1 MTNQTYPIIENSPS
15 FPLERST
22 LQNRNR
28 ILGLWLFLASECVLF
43 ASLIGTYLAL
53 SGQTADGPGPAEIFD
68 LRLIFVATFILLT
81 SSLTSVLMTINMQR
95 GNFRMMHFW
104 LSVTILLGASFLA
117 IEIYE
122 FVHYVS
128 IGFGYTTSAFSSAYY
143 TLVGFHGAHVL
154 FGISWLLALQ
164 LQSLNVFAF
173 TKRYALNKQNASKLY
188 IASLYWH
195 FVDVVWV
202 LVFTLV
208 YLMGKVG

>member
-1 MTNQTYPIIENSPS
+1 MNSTPVIENSPT

-28 ILGLWLFLASECVLF
+28 ILGFWLFLASECIIF

-53 SGQTADGPGPAEIFD
+53 SGQTADGPGPEEIFD
-68 LRLIFVATFILLT
+68 LGLIFVATFVLLT
-81 SSLTSVLMTINMQR
+81 SSLTGVLSTIGMQR

-104 LSVTILLGASFLA
+104 LSATILLGLTFLSL
-117 IEIYE
+117 EIYE
-122 FVHYVS
+122 FTHYVNM
-128 IGFGYTTSAFSSAYY
+128 GFTFSTSAFSSAYY
-143 TLVGFHGAHVL
+143 ALVGFHGAHVL

-164 LQSLNVFAF
+164 LQSLNAFAF
-173 TKRYALNKQNASKLY
+173 SKRLALNKQNASKLY
-188 IASLYWH
+188 IANLYWH

-202 LVFTLV
+202 LVFTIV